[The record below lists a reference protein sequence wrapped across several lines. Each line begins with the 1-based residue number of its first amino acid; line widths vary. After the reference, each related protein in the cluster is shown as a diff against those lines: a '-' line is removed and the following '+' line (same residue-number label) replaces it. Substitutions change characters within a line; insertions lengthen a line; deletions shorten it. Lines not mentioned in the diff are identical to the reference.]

1 MTDANGQFQAPDLV
15 PGRYTVRFELTG
27 FSKVERADVNVLL
40 GRTFQLDAQMRVG
53 ELTETV
59 QVTAE
64 ASPLVDTRSTL
75 VAHNVTAEE
84 FDRIPKGR
92 SFQSVAM
99 TAPSV
104 NSGIIEGGFQVNGAS
119 GSENQFT
126 VDGVAT
132 NSLLNGQS
140 RQDTVFEYLQEV
152 QVKTVGI
159 PAEFG
164 GALGGVISAVTKS
177 RRQHVPRRRALL
189 LSRQR
194 ARRRPGAETR
204 ALARRRRD
212 GPLHPGRR
220 TDRQSPRDRRLTRR
234 PDRPRPAVLLRVV
247 LAAFR
252 QTHQRVRVQQRHRD
266 RRPRRSE
273 ADDHQRLRQGQ
284 LLEPAPQ
291 RVLRLRCS
299 RRPRSEGTLLA
310 YTGLGPQFTSTSRA
324 AYEPNRTRGFETTQR
339 NFTGNAD
346 INLSNSTFLSV
357 KAGKL
362 LRQLRGHGRS
372 FDDAV
377 PVSCDFLDRDTRRS
391 GEPAGR
397 RSVLEHACRR

>member
-104 NSGIIEGGFQVNGAS
+104 NSGIIEGGLQVNGAS

-177 RRQHVPRRRALL
+177 GGNTFRGEGHYYYLGSALDSGPVQRL
-189 LSRQR
+189 VLS
-194 ARRRPGAETR
+194 PVDD
-204 ALARRRRD
+204 RD

-220 TDRQSPRDRRLTRR
+220 TDRQSPRDRRLTGR
-234 PDRPRPAVLLRVV
+234 PDRARPAVLLRVV

-252 QTHQRVRVQQRHRD
+252 PTHQRVRVQQRHRD
-266 RRPRRSE
+266 RRSRRSE
-273 ADDHQRLRQGQ
+273 ADGDQRLRQGQ
-284 LLEPAPQ
+284 LLEPPPQ
-291 RVLRLRCS
+291 RVLRRAVHAHHVGRHAPRLH
-299 RRPRSEGTLLA
+299 RPRA
-310 YTGLGPQFTSTSRA
+310 AVHVDVSR
-324 AYEPNRTRGFETTQR
+324 G
-339 NFTGNAD
+339 
-346 INLSNSTFLSV
+346 V
-357 KAGKL
+357 
-362 LRQLRGHGRS
+362 
-372 FDDAV
+372 
-377 PVSCDFLDRDTRRS
+377 
-391 GEPAGR
+391 
-397 RSVLEHACRR
+397 